1 MPDRQEHVPPAW
13 VDRAIAVTEDVVYGV
28 LAIVLVGGAAIL
40 IGDAVVQL
48 VDEAGGNVETAVQN
62 MLDRLLLAFILVEL
76 LGAVRA
82 TIRERRLVAEP
93 FLLVG
98 IIASIKEVVVESL
111 HARDYVGGDDGKF
124 ADAMT
129 SVGVQAGVLLIIGIL
144 MLLIRRKE
152 REPEE

>member
-1 MPDRQEHVPPAW
+1 MPAQQEHAPPAW
-13 VDRAIAVTEDVVYGV
+13 VDRAIAVAEDVVYGV

-40 IGDAVVQL
+40 IADAVVHL
-48 VDEAGGNVETAVQN
+48 IDEASRNVETAVRD

-111 HARDYVGGDDGKF
+111 NAREYVGADDGKF

-129 SVGVQAGVLLIIGIL
+129 SVGVQGGVLLVIGIL

>member
-1 MPDRQEHVPPAW
+1 MPDQQHTSPDW
-13 VDRAIAVTEDVVYGV
+13 VDRAIAVGEDVIYGV
-28 LAIVLVGGAAIL
+28 LAIVLAGGAALL
-40 IGDAVVQL
+40 IADAVVNL
-48 VDEAGGNVETAVQN
+48 VDEAGNNVESAVRD

-111 HARDYVGGDDGKF
+111 NARDYVGEDNGKF

-129 SVGVQAGVLLIIGIL
+129 SVGVQAGVLLVIGIL

>member
-1 MPDRQEHVPPAW
+1 MPDRQEHTPPAW

-28 LAIVLVGGAAIL
+28 LAIVLVGGAALL
-40 IGDAVVQL
+40 IGDAVVQMI
-48 VDEAGGNVETAVQN
+48 DEAAGDVETAVRN

-82 TIRERRLVAEP
+82 TISERRLVAEP

-111 HARDYVGGDDGKF
+111 NAREYVGGDDGKF

>member
-1 MPDRQEHVPPAW
+1 MPEWQEHTPPAW

-28 LAIVLVGGAAIL
+28 LAVVLVGGAALL
-40 IGDAVVQL
+40 IGDAVVQMI
-48 VDEAGGNVETAVQN
+48 DEAGGDVETAVRN

-111 HARDYVGGDDGKF
+111 NAREYVGGDDGKF

>member
-1 MPDRQEHVPPAW
+1 MPDRQEHTPPDW
-13 VDRAIAVTEDVVYGV
+13 VDRSIAVTEDVVYGV

-40 IGDAVVQL
+40 IADAVVHL
-48 VDEAGGNVETAVQN
+48 VDEASRNVETAVRD

-111 HARDYVGGDDGKF
+111 NAREYVGADDGKF

-129 SVGVQAGVLLIIGIL
+129 SVGVQAGVLLVIGIL

>member
-1 MPDRQEHVPPAW
+1 MPDRQEHTPPDW
-13 VDRAIAVTEDVVYGV
+13 VDQAIAITEDVVYGV

-48 VDEAGGNVETAVQN
+48 IDEAGGNVETAVRN

-111 HARDYVGGDDGKF
+111 NARDYVGGDDGKF

>member
-1 MPDRQEHVPPAW
+1 MSEQQHAPPDW
-13 VDRAIAVTEDVVYGV
+13 VDRAIAITEDVVYGV

-40 IGDAVVQL
+40 IGDALVHL
-48 VDEAGGNVETAVQN
+48 VDEAGRNVETAVRD

-111 HARDYVGGDDGKF
+111 NAREYVGGDDGKF

>member
-1 MPDRQEHVPPAW
+1 MPDQQHASPDW

-40 IGDAVVQL
+40 IGDAVVHL
-48 VDEAGGNVETAVQN
+48 VDEAGRNVETAVRN

-111 HARDYVGGDDGKF
+111 NAREYVGGDDGKF
-124 ADAMT
+124 ADAMI
-129 SVGVQAGVLLIIGIL
+129 SVGVQAGVLLILGIL

-152 REPEE
+152 REPQE

>member
-1 MPDRQEHVPPAW
+1 MPDRKEHTSPDW
-13 VDRAIAVTEDVVYGV
+13 VDRTIAVIEDVVYGV
-28 LAIVLVGGAAIL
+28 LAIVLAGGAALL
-40 IGDAVVQL
+40 IGDAVVNL
-48 VDEAGGNVETAVQN
+48 VDEASGDVEGAVRD

-111 HARDYVGGDDGKF
+111 NARDYVGEDDGKF

>member
-1 MPDRQEHVPPAW
+1 MPDQQHAPPEW
-13 VDRAIAVTEDVVYGV
+13 VDRTIAITEDVVYGV

-40 IGDAVVQL
+40 IGDAVVHL
-48 VDEAGGNVETAVQN
+48 VDEASRNVETAVRD

-111 HARDYVGGDDGKF
+111 NARDYVGGDDGKF

-129 SVGVQAGVLLIIGIL
+129 SVGVQAGVLLVIGIL

>member
-1 MPDRQEHVPPAW
+1 MADERHNSPDW
-13 VDRAIAVTEDVVYGV
+13 VDGVIAVTENVVYGA
-28 LAIVLVGGAAIL
+28 LAIALVGGAAIQ
-40 IGDAVVQL
+40 IGDAVVHL
-48 VDEAGGNVETAVQN
+48 VDEADNSVETAVRD

-76 LGAVRA
+76 LSAVRA
-82 TIRERRLVAEP
+82 TLREGRLVAEP

-111 HARDYVGGDDGKF
+111 NAREYVGKDDGKF

-129 SVGVQAGVLLIIGIL
+129 SVGMQAGVLLVIGIL

-152 REPEE
+152 REPAE